1 MTVTKIHSLLIGDE
15 LERKQYEPIS
25 RVQLAKYAGASGDYN
40 PLHLDDD
47 FAKKIGMEK
56 AIAHGMLIMGILGE
70 YVMEIVKDEAF
81 VSNFK
86 MRFGKMTFPGDTI
99 HCVGKVK
106 DMFLLNEKQHI
117 VLKVTAIKN
126 ETEVVGSGSATLIL

>member
-1 MTVTKIHSLLIGDE
+1 SIIKKYKLLIGQK
-15 LERKQYEPIS
+15 LERKKYDPIR
-25 RVQLAKYAGASGDYN
+25 RVQLVKYAGASGDYN
-40 PLHLDDD
+40 PLHLDDA

-86 MRFGKMTFPGDTI
+86 MRFGKMKFPGDTI
-99 HCVGKVK
+99 HCVGKVQE
-106 DMFLLNEKQHI
+106 MFL
-117 VLKVTAIKN
+117 
-126 ETEVVGSGSATLIL
+126 